1 MCKLFI
7 PIECLFFEDLICS
20 QEYIKYI
27 NLESSHENN
36 FKDNTSYNETIYIN
50 GFSIYN
56 FYTNWAKK
64 MGLHKENSPS
74 IKNFYGKIKELS
86 FPIEKVLINGSTN
99 LKFIPKN
106 VYNYLAEK
114 KFLSFSNEPY
124 LVEKNS
130 SSKNYDH
137 LIVF

>member
-1 MCKLFI
+1 
-7 PIECLFFEDLICS
+7 
-20 QEYIKYI
+20 
-27 NLESSHENN
+27 
-36 FKDNTSYNETIYIN
+36 
-50 GFSIYN
+50 
-56 FYTNWAKK
+56 